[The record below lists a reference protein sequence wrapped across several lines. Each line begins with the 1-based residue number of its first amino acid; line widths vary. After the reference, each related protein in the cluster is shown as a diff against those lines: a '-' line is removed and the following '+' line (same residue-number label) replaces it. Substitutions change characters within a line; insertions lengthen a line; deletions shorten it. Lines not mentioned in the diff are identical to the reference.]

1 LSTGWRTLRR
11 GDERDLTILRIRED
25 LLEDPRGHT
34 HPRVIISA
42 PDWVHVLA
50 LTIGG
55 EAVLVRQFRAGI
67 HGETL
72 EFPGGMVDPGETP
85 AQTAARELEEETGF
99 VAGRWTS
106 LGSCFPNPAL
116 QRNRLHTFVAHDCRK
131 TAEPHLDPGEDVRV
145 ELVPA
150 ASLRERVATGE
161 ITHGLVLASLFQAAV
176 RGVLP

>member
-1 LSTGWRTLRR
+1 MSTGWRTLRR

-25 LLEDPRGHT
+25 LVADPAGRE

-50 LTIGG
+50 LTAEG

-67 HGETL
+67 HAETL
-72 EFPGGMVDPGETP
+72 VFPGGMVDPGETP
-85 AQTAARELEEETGF
+85 GQAAARELREETGF
-99 VAGRWTS
+99 VAARWTP
-106 LGSCFPNPAL
+106 LGTCYPNPAL
-116 QRNRLHTFVAHDCRK
+116 QENRLHTFVAHDCRK
-131 TAEPHLDPGEDVRV
+131 TAEPRLDPGEDVRV

-150 ASLRERVATGE
+150 TSLQDRVASGE
-161 ITHGLVLASLFQAAV
+161 LSHGLVLASLFQAAA

>member
-1 LSTGWRTLRR
+1 MSTGWRTLRR

-25 LLEDPRGHT
+25 LLEDPRGRT

-50 LTIGG
+50 LTVGG

-67 HGETL
+67 HADTL
-72 EFPGGMVDPGETP
+72 EFPGGMVDPGEDP
-85 AQTAARELEEETGF
+85 ARAAARELEEETGF
-99 VAGRWTS
+99 VAARWTS
-106 LGSCFPNPAL
+106 LGTCYPNPAL
-116 QRNRLHTFVAHDCRK
+116 QTNRLHTFVAHDCRK
-131 TAEPHLDPGEDVRV
+131 TAEPRLDPGEDTRV

-150 ASLRERVATGE
+150 TSLRSRVAAGE
-161 ITHGLVLASLFQAAV
+161 IVHGLVLASLVQAAV

>member
-25 LLEDPRGHT
+25 LVADPGGRE

-50 LTIGG
+50 LTAEG

-67 HGETL
+67 HADTL

-85 AQTAARELEEETGF
+85 AQAAARELREETGF
-99 VAGRWTS
+99 VAERWTS
-106 LGSCFPNPAL
+106 LGTCYPNPAL
-116 QRNRLHTFVAHDCRK
+116 QENRLHTFVAHHCRRI
-131 TAEPHLDPGEDVRV
+131 AEPRLDPGEDARV
-145 ELVPA
+145 ELVAA
-150 ASLRERVATGE
+150 ASLRARVAAGE
-161 ITHGLVLASLFQAAV
+161 ITHGLVLASLFQATV

>member
-25 LLEDPRGHT
+25 LVADPGGRE

-50 LTIGG
+50 LTVEGD
-55 EAVLVRQFRAGI
+55 AVLVRQFRAGI
-67 HGETL
+67 HADTL

-85 AQTAARELEEETGF
+85 AQAAVRELREETGF
-99 VAGRWTS
+99 VAARWTS
-106 LGSCFPNPAL
+106 LGSCYPNPAL
-116 QRNRLHTFVAHDCRK
+116 QENRLHTFVAHDCRRA
-131 TAEPHLDPGEDVRV
+131 AEPQLDPGEDVRV
-145 ELVPA
+145 ELVAA
-150 ASLRERVATGE
+150 ASLRASVAAGE

>member
-25 LLEDPRGHT
+25 LLEDPRGNT

-50 LTIGG
+50 LTRDG

-67 HGETL
+67 HGDTL
-72 EFPGGMVDPGETP
+72 EFPGGIVEPDETP
-85 AQTAARELEEETGF
+85 EQAGARELQEETGF
-99 VAGRWTS
+99 VAARWTS
-106 LGSCFPNPAL
+106 LGSCYPNPAL
-116 QRNRLHTFVAHDCRK
+116 QTNRLHTFVAHDCRK
-131 TAEPHLDPGEDVRV
+131 VAEPRLDPGEDARV

-150 ASLRERVATGE
+150 ASLRARVTSGE
-161 ITHGLVLASLFQAAV
+161 ITHGLVLASLYQATV

>member
-25 LLEDPRGHT
+25 LLEDPRGNT

-50 LTIGG
+50 LTSDGN
-55 EAVLVRQFRAGI
+55 AVLVRQFRAGI
-67 HGETL
+67 HGDTL
-72 EFPGGMVDPGETP
+72 EFPGGIVEPHETP
-85 AQTAARELEEETGF
+85 AQAGARELEEETGF
-99 VAGRWTS
+99 VATRWTP
-106 LGSCFPNPAL
+106 LGSCYPNPAL
-116 QRNRLHTFVAHDCRK
+116 QTNRLHTFVAHDCRK
-131 TAEPHLDPGEDVRV
+131 ASEPRLDPGEDARV

-150 ASLRERVATGE
+150 ASLRARVTAGE
-161 ITHGLVLASLFQAAV
+161 ITHGLVLTSLFQATA

>member
-25 LLEDPRGHT
+25 LLEDPRGNT

-50 LTIGG
+50 LTHDG

-67 HGETL
+67 HGDTL
-72 EFPGGMVDPGETP
+72 EFPGGIVEPEETP
-85 AQTAARELEEETGF
+85 AQAGARELEEETGF
-99 VAGRWTS
+99 VAARWTS
-106 LGSCFPNPAL
+106 LGSCYPNPAL
-116 QRNRLHTFVAHDCRK
+116 QTNRLHTFVAHDCRK
-131 TAEPHLDPGEDVRV
+131 TAEPRLDPGEDARV

-150 ASLRERVATGE
+150 GSLRARVTSGE
-161 ITHGLVLASLFQAAV
+161 ITHGLVLASLFQAIV